1 MFAEDSYELF
11 DFEECTLFRWRCIDC
26 VLLSSGIIPP
36 RIVFHLLQC
45 HGSSA
50 SLLVCMTNAFPPAA
64 STVQRSREKIPV
76 SGFVS
81 QHLVSSNP
89 SLSLLIASLY
99 SAHRN
104 TFGSIFVSIS
114 CWITGAM
121 QKTIWHDVVF
131 EAGIALWCRSPLPA
145 LICSTLYSPLPDGR
159 LKSIILPT
167 EMCFPEHYI
176 KPQSSVQGILLK
188 KATIPSARWHCCPT
202 KKSCPSIERLC
213 VMLRLWTNG
222 RKKKPNKVL
231 GLSLRCKVKKKL

>member
-11 DFEECTLFRWRCIDC
+11 DFEECTLFSCTDC

-50 SLLVCMTNAFPPAA
+50 SLLVCMMNAFPPAA

-81 QHLVSSNP
+81 QHLVSSSP

-222 RKKKPNKVL
+222 RKKNNKVL

>member
-11 DFEECTLFRWRCIDC
+11 DFEECTLFSWRCTDC

-50 SLLVCMTNAFPPAA
+50 SLLVCMMNAFPPAA

-81 QHLVSSNP
+81 QHLVSSSP

-202 KKSCPSIERLC
+202 KKSCLSIERLS

-222 RKKKPNKVL
+222 REKNNKVL
-231 GLSLRCKVKKKL
+231 GLSLRCKVKKKM

>member
-1 MFAEDSYELF
+1 MCNICRGFGLTKNCEELF
-11 DFEECTLFRWRCIDC
+11 DFEKCTFLRWVCIDC
-26 VLLSSGIIPP
+26 ILRSSGIIPP
-36 RIVFHLLQC
+36 LYGVSPSAMSPILCITPGLRQKWLLSQQLP
-45 HGSSA
+45 
-50 SLLVCMTNAFPPAA
+50 LLYGGAG
-64 STVQRSREKIPV
+64 EKIPV

-81 QHLVSSNP
+81 QHLVSPNP
-89 SLSLLIASLY
+89 SLSLLVASLY

-131 EAGIALWCRSPLPA
+131 KAGIALWCRSPLPA

-176 KPQSSVQGILLK
+176 KPQSSVQGILPE
-188 KATIPSARWHCCPT
+188 KAKAPARWHCCPT
-202 KKSCPSIERLC
+202 KQSGCL
-213 VMLRLWTNG
+213 
-222 RKKKPNKVL
+222 
-231 GLSLRCKVKKKL
+231 